1 MIKALIVGGGVAG
14 PVAAMALR
22 RAGFDAI
29 VYEAHAQTSK
39 DVGSY
44 LTVATNGLDALRA
57 LNAHQPVMSAG
68 FPTRYIVLL
77 SGTGK
82 RLEKV
87 PIRGTLPDGSVSRNY
102 QATSLAPCTAP
113 AADEPWHP
121 HRVRE
126 ATSGR

>member
-44 LTVATNGLDALRA
+44 LA
-57 LNAHQPVMSAG
+57 
-68 FPTRYIVLL
+68 
-77 SGTGK
+77 
-82 RLEKV
+82 
-87 PIRGTLPDGSVSRNY
+87 
-102 QATSLAPCTAP
+102 
-113 AADEPWHP
+113 
-121 HRVRE
+121 
-126 ATSGR
+126 